1 MTKTGAPGDCMLKT
15 TVDVKK
21 DSQRMSSDCD
31 RIRHRSHVTAF
42 PRWRTIAS
50 RRVLNAR

>member
-21 DSQRMSSDCD
+21 
-31 RIRHRSHVTAF
+31 TANAC
-42 PRWRTIAS
+42 PPIATEF
-50 RRVLNAR
+50 ATAHT